1 MFLNLYVSKISSA
14 VDRCQRS
21 AMQGGSVTVTHED
34 QTDPG
39 ARFGLLASA
48 IAGRTVVVTVT
59 QTDRAWSDGTAIYL
73 PETTDADPAAS
84 VAAQAA
90 LISAGTLRARS
101 VRSAIRGRAGAA
113 DRFLSL
119 EVSRAT
125 RALDDVLPR
134 THVDRV
140 TAACPHRVST
150 SVDESARRAADGT
163 ELIAAPPAW
172 FGRVKPSAITAGGP
186 TSGIAIEDGDQK
198 SPNPADEMPELDEDD
213 ADGAERSRILE
224 LLSAP
229 ALRNPLAAAFQ
240 RMLGMGRTPSDGNG
254 GDELPVGGYRVT
266 PVSAAAA
273 SVARPRLLRAV
284 LGQDPAIG
292 TRYPEWDCHRGRY
305 REQWCSVVE
314 LDPAPRDATVDPVS
328 TDRALRRELL
338 RLGLR
343 RERHRRQPDGDDIDI
358 DAVIRFQLDRTAGA
372 AQDDPR
378 VYETRLRTG
387 RDLGMLVLL
396 DATGSSAEQIA
407 SGAAFDEHRLL
418 AERLTHTLDNIG
430 DRIATYGFY
439 SRGRGTV
446 RMLRVKSFDDAY
458 DHAARTRM
466 ANLTPS
472 GFTRLGAAIRHA
484 TSLLAIRS
492 GTSNQLLVLVGD
504 GFAYDDGYEDRYARQ
519 DTRRA
524 LAEASISGVGCLGVR
539 IGPGSS
545 SDVFDEIWSGWPSH
559 ELPDADDLARVIRP
573 AMTAALL
580 QARTARRPARMN
592 RTDAR

>member
-1 MFLNLYVSKISSA
+1 VA
-14 VDRCQRS
+14 VTAEEQGDR
-21 AMQGGSVTVTHED
+21 
-34 QTDPG
+34 G

-48 IAGRTVVVTVT
+48 IAGRPVVVTVT
-59 QTDRAWSDGTAIYL
+59 DTDRAWSDGTAIYL
-73 PETTDADPAAS
+73 PEPTSESDAAGS
-84 VAAQAA
+84 IAAQAA
-90 LISAGTLRARS
+90 LISAGTLHTRS
-101 VRSAIRGRAGAA
+101 VRSALRGRAGAA
-113 DRFLSL
+113 DRFVSL

-125 RALDDVLPR
+125 RVLAGVLPR
-134 THVDRV
+134 AHVERV
-140 TAACPHRVST
+140 SAACPQRVST

-163 ELIAAPPAW
+163 EAIAAPPPW
-172 FGRVKPSAITAGGP
+172 FGQVKPSAITAPGAAPPG
-186 TSGIAIEDGDQK
+186 TALDDGDQK
-198 SPNPADEMPELDEDD
+198 PPNPADEMPELDEDD

-254 GDELPVGGYRVT
+254 GDELPVGGYRVA
-266 PVSAAAA
+266 PVSAAAT

-284 LGQDPAIG
+284 LGQEPPIG
-292 TRYPEWDCHRGRY
+292 TRYPEWDCHHDRY
-305 REQWCSVVE
+305 RAQWCSVVE

-358 DAVIRFQLDRTAGA
+358 DAVIRFQLDRQAGA

-387 RDLGMLVLL
+387 RDLGVLVLL
-396 DATGSSAEQIA
+396 DATGSSAEQTVT
-407 SGAAFDEHRLL
+407 GAAFDEHRIL
-418 AERLTHTLDNIG
+418 AERLTHTLDDIG
-430 DRIATYGFY
+430 DRVATYGFY

-446 RMLRVKSFDDAY
+446 RMLRVKGFDDAY
-458 DHAARTRM
+458 DLAARTRL

-484 TSLLAIRS
+484 TSMLATRS

-524 LAEASISGVGCLGVR
+524 LAEAGATGVGCLGVR
-539 IGPGSS
+539 VGPASS

-559 ELPDADDLARVIRP
+559 ELADIDDLGRVIRP
-573 AMTAALL
+573 ALTTALQ
-580 QARTARRPARMN
+580 QARTARRPTRMN